1 MVSFADILS
10 KPPRPQP
17 KVHQLQI
24 RSHKLSI
31 LLTVLP
37 STTLEAIKADALSA
51 LTSEVNQVE
60 SIPKV
65 KSADDFEVCRA
76 IKDKGKATGAY
87 EVMDVSKQVREY
99 NLASWD
105 TLYLQFRNAA
115 TGKHFSPCFCPSF
128 HSHVYDS
135 HSTAFSNIRI
145 VTLSNI
151 GKLLPVVFT
160 QPSIDD
166 EDEESPE
173 EEYPISSKSKGKRKA
188 PPDEHE

>member
-1 MVSFADILS
+1 MGNWLRSSDWFLNATHSERWSAFSTILTVVSFADILS

-115 TGKHFSPCFCPSF
+115 TGKHFFPSYFCPSF
-128 HSHVYDS
+128 HSHVRPLRLTF
-135 HSTAFSNIRI
+135 HRLF
-145 VTLSNI
+145 
-151 GKLLPVVFT
+151 
-160 QPSIDD
+160 
-166 EDEESPE
+166 
-173 EEYPISSKSKGKRKA
+173 
-188 PPDEHE
+188 